1 LLYSR
6 QKIACI
12 KLFFSATGLIAS
24 IIDRLVEDKDYCYNR
39 GEEHNI
45 YSVVIISKKK
55 TTQETVC
62 LFPVAVFHFVGVL
75 SKRHYVLFSTQD
87 A

>member
-1 LLYSR
+1 VPHYEGNINPLLYSR
-6 QKIACI
+6 QKSACI

-24 IIDRLVEDKDYCYNR
+24 IIDRLVEDKDYFYNG

-55 TTQETVC
+55 SNKAGDC
-62 LFPVAVFHFVGVL
+62 VFISRG
-75 SKRHYVLFSTQD
+75 SFSLCRCTE
-87 A
+87 